1 MNSSEKPESD
11 FGESGERESPLESPH
26 LSESDNENLDHASN
40 PDYLLRLLQF
50 NLHFIHFLQIDLFK
64 IVARIPNFYF
74 SSFFDKSH

>member
-1 MNSSEKPESD
+1 MEHS
-11 FGESGERESPLESPH
+11 
-26 LSESDNENLDHASN
+26 NENFFLFVLTDSN

-50 NLHFIHFLQIDLFK
+50 NLHFIHFLQINLFK